1 MLQAPEDVSVLS
13 NMPAA
18 YSLNIDN
25 GLRRTGFPPTPAM
38 STYLLAI
45 AAGHVVG
52 VNKQVGLCSSSARV
66 RVQLRASRCRASV
79 GPRSG

>member
-1 MLQAPEDVSVLS
+1 MQAPEDVLVLS

-45 AAGHVVG
+45 AAGHMVG
-52 VNKQVGLCSSSARV
+52 TSTQVCSSHIQIFWIQWLVCLTDYER
-66 RVQLRASRCRASV
+66 LL
-79 GPRSG
+79 

>member
-1 MLQAPEDVSVLS
+1 MKNSSIHCAYLKHASTIFNALHHSCDVQAPEDVLVLS

-45 AAGHVVG
+45 AAGRMVG
-52 VNKQVGLCSSSARV
+52 TSTQVW
-66 RVQLRASRCRASV
+66 
-79 GPRSG
+79 

>member
-1 MLQAPEDVSVLS
+1 MRVPQAPEDVSVLS

-18 YSLNIDN
+18 YSLDIDN

-45 AAGHVVG
+45 AAGHMVG
-52 VNKQVGLCSSSARV
+52 TSAQACSKFTCMTSVLCPH
-66 RVQLRASRCRASV
+66 Q
-79 GPRSG
+79 